1 MNVWIAFIWYFQF
14 CLKQEMLLVK
24 SWKKFHFKILKV
36 KLKKIFTQSNPTLK
50 KWLVRVRQRLTNL
63 YKALFPNLFS
73 TVPLSPRSNLS
84 ITLLQEGKTRCDQ
97 FSVNHLNIL
106 LQWCLKVFFKI
117 PTLFISD
124 LTDLKTFFWPIWII
138 GSLKK
143 LKLGNFLI

>member
-1 MNVWIAFIWYFQF
+1 MSPPWCYRFRWSMFLY
-14 CLKQEMLLVK
+14 LMLTSLPLDSTSRESNNNNFLCQSYK
-24 SWKKFHFKILKV
+24 AKNTV
-36 KLKKIFTQSNPTLK
+36 KLA
-50 KWLVRVRQRLTNL
+50 RLF
-63 YKALFPNLFS
+63 KALFPNLFS